1 MKFEDYSR
9 IVKFLTDDSRVNI
22 HLLARAKFDEMKKI
36 YSPMIEV

>member
-22 HLLARAKFDEMKKI
+22 HLLARAKFDEMKEDLQ
-36 YSPMIEV
+36 PDD